1 MSNVNIYSELISVFS
16 ENTKEIKSYLDFIEH
31 SKEANR
37 FLSSDFYVEEHHIL
51 TRKTFPQ
58 YENLKDCPWNSVK
71 LTTYQHLVAHAKL
84 AKLKSYDMRWAY
96 SMMLGRLQMI
106 DRTCPLINFRNADLR
121 KGLNNPKTDKTLYMF
136 QNIHTLEIVGPIIR
150 QDMVRNHIK
159 KNVQIP
165 PEVLDLTL
173 LKSVHGWCLYDENDP
188 DRPIKIRNN
197 QVGDKNPLADKR
209 KYQFQ
214 RLKDG
219 FVTESLTRMAF
230 CEKYEVSKRQI
241 TDLFAGKMSMTIGG
255 WLLYEVENPN
265 KIEEIKYKKKIA
277 RKTAQIKYRF
287 INVDIGFIT
296 FPMTRYDLSVLI
308 SVPVGGFS
316 VLFKEKPLMV
326 ARWSLYDE
334 TKPDEWM
341 VKRKTKIKVKPS
353 TQWITTLQQVDYM
366 HPSSS

>member
-51 TRKTFPQ
+51 PRKTFPQ

-84 AKLKSYDMRWAY
+84 AKFKSFDMQWAY

-136 QNIHTLEIVGPIIR
+136 QNIHTLEIIGPIIR
-150 QDMVRNHIK
+150 QDMARNHIK

-219 FVTESLTRMAF
+219 FVTEPLTRMAF

-241 TDLFAGKMSMTIGG
+241 TDLFMNSGKSTVSG
-255 WLLYEVENPN
+255 WLLYDPLNPN
-265 KIEEIKYKKKIA
+265 KIEEIKY
-277 RKTAQIKYRF
+277 RKQTRRASPILYRF
-287 INVDIGFIT
+287 VNVDFGFVT
-296 FPMTRYDLSVLI
+296 FPMTRYDFSKFLSI
-308 SVPVGGFS
+308 EPVRITK
-316 VLFKEKPLMV
+316 LFDKSKPKMV
-326 ARWSLYDE
+326 ARWTLYDE
-334 TKPDEWM
+334 FKPNEWM
-341 VKRKTKIKVKPS
+341 AKRKTKIKVKPS